1 MESIFQIDYSAL
13 KEFLI
18 LYGEPEFR
26 ANQIWQGIYKN
37 LYSDWDEFTTL
48 SKILRLTLNEKFSLN
63 SLIPVHLLDSPDK
76 KTQKLLF
83 HLSDGKPI
91 ESVLMFSGR
100 RITLCLS
107 TQSGCSMGCTFC
119 ATGKMG
125 LLRNLTSGEIIEQV
139 IFFKRLLKKNSLCLT
154 NVVFMGMGEPF
165 HNYEN
170 FKNALIL
177 LNDPDGLNMG
187 ARRFTVSTIGLIPQI
202 LRFAEEFPQVNLAI
216 SLHAPSDKIR
226 SSLIPVNKHFPLEE
240 LMTAC
245 REYVKLTNRRIS
257 FEYVLIDHVNDDA
270 KQAEE
275 LVSLVKGL
283 LCHVNLIPLNSIEES
298 QVLPSTTNRIQA
310 FYQTLTVAG
319 IPTTIRKSQG
329 TSIKAGCGQLAGK
342 EYS

>member
-1 MESIFQIDYSAL
+1 MESIFQIDLPSL
-13 KEFLI
+13 KEFLK
-18 LYGEPEFR
+18 LSGEPEFH
-26 ANQIWQGIYKN
+26 AKQIWQGIYQN
-37 LYSDWDEFTTL
+37 LYSDWDEFTSL
-48 SKILRLTLNEKFSLN
+48 SKDLRSTLKNKYSLN
-63 SLIPVHLLDSPDK
+63 SLIPILSLYSPDK

-91 ESVLMFSGR
+91 ESVLMYSIR

-139 IFFKRLLKKNSLCLT
+139 IFFERLLKKSSLSLT

-170 FKNALIL
+170 LKYTLTF
-177 LNDPDGLNMG
+177 LNDADGLNIG

-202 LRFAEEFPQVNLAI
+202 LRFAQEFPQVNLAI
-216 SLHAPSDKIR
+216 SLHAPSNILR
-226 SSLIPVNKHFPLEE
+226 SSLVPMNKHFPLEN
-240 LMTAC
+240 LISAC
-245 REYVKLTNRRIS
+245 HEYIKLTNRRIS
-257 FEYVLIDHVNDDA
+257 FEYILIEGVNDST

-275 LVSLVKGL
+275 LISLVRGL
-283 LCHVNLIPLNSIEES
+283 LCHINLIPLNPVEKS

-310 FYQTLTVAG
+310 FCQTLTSAG

-329 TSIKAGCGQLAGK
+329 AEIKAGCGQLAGK
-342 EYS
+342 G